1 MQHNDK
7 NNTIATLF
15 NSIKTKIVI
24 SIISSVLIAI
34 TICMYTVIPISKNLL
49 TETTKSYML
58 SLASSERTILDHT
71 LSDVNATAQQYGAI
85 LESVKVENAK
95 SSYAYLVAS
104 DGIMKYHPTAD
115 KIGAAVENE
124 VVKDLVAKMQT
135 GTIPEDNVIT
145 YEYKGVLK
153 YASYAITKSNDIL
166 VVTADEIE
174 IMKPIYDIVKISIL
188 ASVLVVIVMGGY
200 GFFVGSF
207 IVRPIKRLTTIIR
220 DTATFNF
227 KHNPYSDRL
236 CRRKDETGEMARA
249 VRAMRKS
256 LRDMVHKIE
265 NAQDKIGSSVSNL
278 QQVIHVVNQMSSDN
292 SATTQELAA
301 GMEETAATTETI
313 YETIETIQKGTLE
326 INHLTKE
333 GATKSKEI
341 MDRAISLRDTTKVA
355 SDKTKSI
362 YTSVRER
369 TNQAIA
375 DSKAVEKINV
385 LTHAIMSISSQT
397 SLLALNASIEAARA
411 GEAGKG
417 FSVVASE
424 IGKLAEQT
432 SKEVSNIDEVVAQVN
447 QSVSNMSECLEQT
460 SEFLGSAV
468 LNDYKEFIKVG
479 EQYNDDAVLFKKSMT
494 DIYHAIEVLS
504 DSITTIAQAVS
515 GINETIGESTTGV
528 TDIAEKTADMVGK
541 ASESNS
547 LAAESFESIEDLK
560 GIVNQ
565 FILS

>member
-1 MQHNDK
+1 
-7 NNTIATLF
+7 
-15 NSIKTKIVI
+15 
-24 SIISSVLIAI
+24 
-34 TICMYTVIPISKNLL
+34 
-49 TETTKSYML
+49 
-58 SLASSERTILDHT
+58 
-71 LSDVNATAQQYGAI
+71 
-85 LESVKVENAK
+85 
-95 SSYAYLVAS
+95 
-104 DGIMKYHPTAD
+104 
-115 KIGAAVENE
+115 
-124 VVKDLVAKMQT
+124 
-135 GTIPEDNVIT
+135 
-145 YEYKGVLK
+145 
-153 YASYAITKSNDIL
+153 
-166 VVTADEIE
+166 
-174 IMKPIYDIVKISIL
+174 
-188 ASVLVVIVMGGY
+188 
-200 GFFVGSF
+200 
-207 IVRPIKRLTTIIR
+207 
-220 DTATFNF
+220 
-227 KHNPYSDRL
+227 
-236 CRRKDETGEMARA
+236 
-249 VRAMRKS
+249 
-256 LRDMVHKIE
+256 
-265 NAQDKIGSSVSNL
+265 
-278 QQVIHVVNQMSSDN
+278 MSSDN

-326 INHLTKE
+326 INYLTKE

>member
-1 MQHNDK
+1 MQRNDK

-24 SIISSVLIAI
+24 SIISSVLFAI
-34 TICMYTVIPISKNLL
+34 IICMYTVIPISKNQLS
-49 TETTKSYML
+49 ETTKFYML
-58 SLASSERTILDHT
+58 SLASSERTILDAT
-71 LSDVNATAQQYGAI
+71 LSDSNATAQQYGDI

-104 DGIMKYHPTAD
+104 NGIMKYHPTAD
-115 KIGAAVENE
+115 KIGATVENE
-124 VVKDLVAKMQT
+124 VVKGLVAKIQA
-135 GTIPEDNVIT
+135 GKIPEDNVIT

-153 YASYAITKSNDIL
+153 YASYAITKNNDIL

-174 IMKPIYDIVKISIL
+174 ILKPIYDIVRISIIVS
-188 ASVLVVIVMGGY
+188 AIVVIIMGLY
-200 GFFVGSF
+200 GFFVGSL
-207 IVRPIKRLTTIIR
+207 IVKPIKRLTTIIR

-227 KHNPYSDRL
+227 KHNPYSNRL
-236 CRRKDETGEMARA
+236 CKRKDETGEMARA
-249 VRAMRKS
+249 VRVMRKS

-265 NAQDKIGSSVSNL
+265 NAQEQIGSSVSNL

-313 YETIETIQKGTLE
+313 YETIENIQKGALE

-341 MDRAISLRDTTKVA
+341 MDRATSLRDTTKVA

-362 YTSVRER
+362 YSSVRER
-369 TNQAIA
+369 SNQAIA

-417 FSVVASE
+417 FSVVATE

-447 QSVSNMSECLEQT
+447 QSVSNMSECLEET
-460 SEFLGSAV
+460 SEFLESAV
-468 LNDYKEFIKVG
+468 LNDYEEFIKVG
-479 EQYNDDAVLFKKSMT
+479 EQYNDDAILFKKSMT
-494 DIYHAIEVLS
+494 DIYHGIEVLS

-528 TDIAEKTADMVGK
+528 TDIAEKTANMVGK